1 MIITIEAGRYFHI
14 TGQSTTEIS
23 DSINT
28 AVEMARDHSMTEGW
42 QGIIVT
48 RHGPD
53 MYTVNLSS
61 DVPYGVTVERD
72 LTSGNQPKDWGR
84 QAAI

>member
-14 TGQSTTEIS
+14 TGESPTEIA

-28 AVEMARDHSMTEGW
+28 AVEMARDHSVSDGW
-42 QGIIVT
+42 KGILLT

-53 MYTVNLSS
+53 MYTVNLSA

-72 LTSGNQPKDWGR
+72 VQ
-84 QAAI
+84 Q

>member
-28 AVEMARDHSMTEGW
+28 AV
-42 QGIIVT
+42 
-48 RHGPD
+48 
-53 MYTVNLSS
+53 
-61 DVPYGVTVERD
+61 
-72 LTSGNQPKDWGR
+72 
-84 QAAI
+84 

>member
-1 MIITIEAGRYFHI
+1 MITTIEADRYFQI
-14 TGQSTTEIS
+14 TGLSPTEIA

-42 QGIIVT
+42 QGILVT

-53 MYTVNLSS
+53 NYTVNLSA

-72 LTSGNQPKDWGR
+72 LPNSNKP
-84 QAAI
+84 